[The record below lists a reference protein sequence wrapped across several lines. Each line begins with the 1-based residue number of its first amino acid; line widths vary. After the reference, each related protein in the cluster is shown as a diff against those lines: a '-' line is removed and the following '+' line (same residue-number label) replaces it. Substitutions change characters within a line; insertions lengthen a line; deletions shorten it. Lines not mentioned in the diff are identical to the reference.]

1 MLIFNIL
8 LKFIFLIHFFF
19 RKFFFRTQT
28 HKPQTD
34 RKQKAERQKGRK
46 AERQS
51 KASKESKA
59 SELAARKI
67 RDGSG
72 RRSKFLRSFRKI
84 KTFYL
89 LVVFYSS
96 ITVLSKLGSKNSH
109 FIFDKSYIFEKKISL
124 CIDIHFSFEFVFF
137 RTLQK
142 NVNRKFKTSS
152 IITLFFLSNAVLTK

>member
-1 MLIFNIL
+1 MLIFYIL
-8 LKFIFLIHFFF
+8 LKIHFIYSFFLSKIFLSNTN
-19 RKFFFRTQT
+19 TQT
-28 HKPQTD
+28 TNG
-34 RKQKAERQKGRK
+34 QKAESRK

-51 KASKESKA
+51 KGSKESKA

-96 ITVLSKLGSKNSH
+96 ITVLLKLGSKNSH

-124 CIDIHFSFEFVFF
+124 CFDINFSFEFVFF
-137 RTLQK
+137 RTLLK
-142 NVNRKFKTSS
+142 NVNRKIKTSS
-152 IITLFFLSNAVLTK
+152 TVTLFFLSNAVLTK